1 MKTLVEYLDRRKHKP
16 LKKVYN
22 YSPSTNGELKS
33 IIKDRIKEKGKNCD
47 LNDIDVSKITDMS
60 FLFAN
65 SRFNGDI
72 SGWDVSNVKEMSWMF
87 KNSDFNSDI
96 SNWDVSN
103 VYDMRSMFEYSDFNG
118 DISEWDVS
126 NVENMSRMFYN
137 SKFDQN
143 IDEWNV
149 GDRAKDCIDIFK
161 GTQMEH
167 HLPKWCVWG

>member
-1 MKTLVEYLDRRKHKP
+1 MKTIIEYLNRHKHKP
-16 LKKVYN
+16 IKPVYN
-22 YSPSTNGELKS
+22 YHPTSLDKLMQ
-33 IIKDRIKEKGKNCD
+33 IVDIRIKKEGHDCD

-72 SGWDVSNVKEMSWMF
+72 SEWNVSNVKTMSSMF
-87 KNSDFNSDI
+87 KNSDFNGDI
-96 SNWDVSN
+96 SGWDVSN

-126 NVENMSRMFYN
+126 NVENISRMFYD

-143 IDEWNV
+143 VDKWNV
-149 GDRAKDCIDIFK
+149 SDRAKDCIDIFK
-161 GTQMEH
+161 GTPMEY